1 MMASTDRAT
10 SFLRPAASRPRLE
23 PLESRLP
30 QHTSSSWRKASSR
43 RAGTPDL
50 CFACASTGAPVTAR
64 RQAGV
69 KNGSSIGARATAP
82 RVVRTADRDRGPADR
97 LSPRRYCSCPFPEP
111 GLAARSDD
119 SPDGAW
125 SAQPA
130 LSGPPPHQCTEATIA
145 LPHQAP
151 CCSKTFPVTR
161 GKLGAGRGLWAR
173 IMIALSC
180 AAACPASEHVCWHNS
195 C

>member
-10 SFLRPAASRPRLE
+10 SFLRPAASRPSLELSNHDYRSIRVAPGGRLHRDAQGRRTFVS
-23 PLESRLP
+23 PALRPGRL
-30 QHTSSSWRKASSR
+30 SR
-43 RAGTPDL
+43 RGGKQ
-50 CFACASTGAPVTAR
+50 ASRTAR
-64 RQAGV
+64 LSALGRPLLELSGPPIATEALQIDFRRGDIAAV
-69 KNGSSIGARATAP
+69 HFQSLAWRRALTTVLTAP
-82 RVVRTADRDRGPADR
+82 GQRS
-97 LSPRRYCSCPFPEP
+97 LRYQ
-111 GLAARSDD
+111 A
-119 SPDGAW
+119 
-125 SAQPA
+125 
-130 LSGPPPHQCTEATIA
+130 PPPHQCTEATIA